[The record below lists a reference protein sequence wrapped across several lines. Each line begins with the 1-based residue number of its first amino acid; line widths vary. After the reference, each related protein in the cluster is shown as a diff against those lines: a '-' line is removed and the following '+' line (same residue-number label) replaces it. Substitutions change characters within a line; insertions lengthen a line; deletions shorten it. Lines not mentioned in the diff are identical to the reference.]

1 MPLLADVAV
10 PVPLSQAFTYEV
22 PALLAGEVRPGAR
35 VLCEFHRRKLLGVV
49 LAVSERSAAIDPS
62 KIKPLTA
69 LVDARPALPAELL
82 AFLQELA
89 AYYFAPIGEV
99 LRLALPAIEREQ
111 VRALKAQGELD
122 GVLDLGRAK
131 QVGGRK
137 VAYASATDVIE
148 EPGTLRGQAAAL
160 LALLRANG
168 EQPVARLE
176 ERFGNARSALK
187 KLAERN
193 LVALDEREPPRDPF
207 FRRAEERDVPP
218 ELNAAQA
225 EAAARIDAALA
236 ALSAPPGESEEGEG
250 ERRAVA
256 QQEPRPA
263 GQEPRRIV
271 QEPRPSAFLLFGVTG
286 SGKTEVYL
294 RAIKSCLDRGRGA
307 LVMVPEIALT
317 PQLVARFRARFGD
330 ELAVLHSGLSD
341 ADRHAMWASLH
352 GGKVRVAIGARSA
365 LFAPVPDLGLILVDE
380 EHDGSFKQEE
390 GVRYHARDMALLR
403 AHRAG
408 AVCVLGSATPSIES
422 VALVRRGKL
431 VELRLPDRAHR
442 EASLPE
448 VSLVDLRRFGAGPS
462 GDPLISL
469 PLHRALEK
477 TLAAKEQAILF
488 LNRRG
493 FAPSVVCGSCG
504 TLTTCEACS
513 VALTYHRGRRR
524 DARLPLP
531 AGAPAPAAPLP
542 AGVPAPAA
550 PLDERPEGGRLRCH
564 YCDYAGPL
572 PDRCSACGA
581 RNLLLEGLGTERLE
595 ATIAGAFPEARVAR
609 LDRDVAG
616 KDRSQAILARMR
628 EGKIDI
634 LVGTQMVTKGHDL
647 PNVTLV
653 GVVNADAALGLPD
666 FRAAERGFQLLVQV
680 AGRAGRRDRPG
691 RVLIQTR
698 NPEHPAIAFAAAHDV
713 PGFLERE
720 IRDRE
725 EVGYPPA
732 TRLALLRIDAV
743 DEGVGRGAAA
753 KLAAHV
759 RTCPEGLARRVE
771 VLGPSAAPI
780 ARLRGRYRFRVL
792 LRARDRGPLRGALAA
807 LTGLIR
813 DGLDRNA
820 RVIIDVDPVA
830 ML

>member
-22 PALLAGEVRPGAR
+22 PAALAAEVRPGAR

-49 LAVSERSAAIDPS
+49 LAVSERSTAIDPS
-62 KIKPLTA
+62 RIKPLAA

-82 AFLQELA
+82 SFLQVLA

-99 LRLALPAIEREQ
+99 LRLALPAIERDQ

-122 GVLDLGRAK
+122 GVLDLGRAR

-137 VAYASATDVIE
+137 VAYARATDAIE

-176 ERFGNARSALK
+176 ERHGNARSALK
-187 KLAERN
+187 KLAERG
-193 LVALDEREPPRDPF
+193 LVALEEREPPRDPF
-207 FRRAEERDVPP
+207 FRLAEARDVPP

-236 ALSAPPGESEEGEG
+236 AAAAPGQAAAPEGG
-250 ERRAVA
+250 
-256 QQEPRPA
+256 EPRA
-263 GQEPRRIV
+263 GAPHEPRHAG
-271 QEPRPSAFLLFGVTG
+271 PSAFLLFGVTG

-330 ELAVLHSGLSD
+330 ELAVLHSALSD
-341 ADRHAMWASLH
+341 ADRHAMWSSLH

-431 VELRLPDRAHR
+431 TELRLPDRAHR

-448 VSLVDLRRFGAGPS
+448 VTLVDLRRFGAGPS

-524 DARLPLP
+524 DAPAGAAGPVGDAGPAGAPGAPPPP
-531 AGAPAPAAPLP
+531 AGAPA
-542 AGVPAPAA
+542 AG
-550 PLDERPEGGRLRCH
+550 LLEERPQGGRLRCH

-572 PDRCSACGA
+572 PERCGACGS
-581 RNLLLEGLGTERLE
+581 RTLLLEGLGTERLE
-595 ATIAGAFPEARVAR
+595 ATIAASFPEARVAR

-698 NPEHPAIAFAAAHDV
+698 NPEHPAIAFAAAHNV

-743 DEGVGRGAAA
+743 DESVGRGAAA
-753 KLAAHV
+753 KLAAHA

-792 LRARDRGPLRGALAA
+792 LRARERGPLRVTLASLA
-807 LTGLIR
+807 GLMR

>member
-22 PALLAGEVRPGAR
+22 PAALAGEVRPGAR

-62 KIKPLTA
+62 KIKPLAA

-82 AFLQELA
+82 SFLQELA

-122 GVLDLGRAK
+122 GMLDLGRAK

-137 VAYASATDVIE
+137 VAYATATDVVE
-148 EPGTLRGQAAAL
+148 EPGTLRGQAAAV

-176 ERFGNARSALK
+176 ERYGNARSALK
-187 KLAERN
+187 KLAERG

-207 FRRAEERDVPP
+207 FRLPEERDVPP
-218 ELNAAQA
+218 ELNPAQA
-225 EAAARIDAALA
+225 EAAARIDAALE
-236 ALSAPPGESEEGEG
+236 ALSAPGKAAPPAPGAAEARGAAPRE
-250 ERRAVA
+250 A
-256 QQEPRPA
+256 RPA
-263 GQEPRRIV
+263 G
-271 QEPRPSAFLLFGVTG
+271 PSAFLLFGVTG

-431 VELRLPDRAHR
+431 AELRLPERAHR

-448 VSLVDLRRFGAGPS
+448 VTLVDLRRFGAGPS

-469 PLHRALEK
+469 PLHRALER

-504 TLTTCEACS
+504 NLTTCSACS

-524 DARLPLP
+524 DPRPQAP
-531 AGAPAPAAPLP
+531 AGAPAPGAPAPGAP
-542 AGVPAPAA
+542 APGAPAPGPAA
-550 PLDERPEGGRLRCH
+550 PLDERPQGGLLRCH

-572 PDRCSACGA
+572 PERCASCGS
-581 RNLLLEGLGTERLE
+581 RTLLLEGLGTERLE
-595 ATIAGAFPEARVAR
+595 ATIAASFPEARVAR

-732 TRLALLRIDAV
+732 TRLALIRIDAV

-753 KLAAHV
+753 KLAAHA
-759 RTCPEGLARRVE
+759 RTCPDGLARRVE

-792 LRARDRGPLRGALAA
+792 LRARERGPLRGTLAA
-807 LTGLIR
+807 LTGLMR
-813 DGLDRNA
+813 DGIDRNA

>member
-22 PALLAGEVRPGAR
+22 PAALAAEVRPGAR

-49 LAVSERSAAIDPS
+49 LSVSERSTAIDPS
-62 KIKPLTA
+62 RIKPLAA

-82 AFLQELA
+82 SFLQELA

-137 VAYASATDVIE
+137 VAFARATDAIE

-160 LALLRANG
+160 LAVLRAGG

-187 KLAERN
+187 KLAERG

-207 FRRAEERDVPP
+207 FRLAEARDVPP

-225 EAAARIDAALA
+225 EAAERIDAALA
-236 ALSAPPGESEEGEG
+236 ALAVTAGEG
-250 ERRAVA
+250 EPRAGA
-256 QQEPRPA
+256 PREPRPA
-263 GQEPRRIV
+263 G
-271 QEPRPSAFLLFGVTG
+271 PSAFLLFGVTG

-294 RAIKSCLDRGRGA
+294 RAIKSCLERGRGA

-330 ELAVLHSGLSD
+330 ALAVLHSGLSD
-341 ADRHAMWASLH
+341 ADRHAMWSSLH
-352 GGKVRVAIGARSA
+352 GGNVRVAIGARSA

-390 GVRYHARDMALLR
+390 GVRYNARDMALLR

-431 VELRLPDRAHR
+431 TELRLPDRAHR

-448 VSLVDLRRFGAGPS
+448 VTLVDLRRFGAGPS

-469 PLHRALEK
+469 PLHRALER

-504 TLTTCEACS
+504 TLTTCDACS

-524 DARLPLP
+524 DAPAGSIAAGAVAP
-531 AGAPAPAAPLP
+531 PAGATAAPPAAGAPA
-542 AGVPAPAA
+542 AGS
-550 PLDERPEGGRLRCH
+550 LDERPQGGRLRCH

-572 PDRCSACGA
+572 PERCAACGS
-581 RNLLLEGLGTERLE
+581 RSLLLEGLGTERLE
-595 ATIAGAFPEARVAR
+595 ATIAASFPEARVAR

-732 TRLALLRIDAV
+732 TRLALLRVDAV
-743 DEGVGRGAAA
+743 DEDVGRGAAA
-753 KLAAHV
+753 KLAAHA

-792 LRARDRGPLRGALAA
+792 LRARERGPLRGTLAA
-807 LTGLIR
+807 LAGLLR

>member
-22 PALLAGEVRPGAR
+22 PAALAGEVRPGAR
-35 VLCEFHRRKLLGVV
+35 VLCEFHRRKLIGVV

-62 KIKPLTA
+62 KIKPLAA

-82 AFLQELA
+82 SFLQVLA
-89 AYYFAPIGEV
+89 SYYFAPIGEV

-122 GVLDLGRAK
+122 GMLDLGRAK

-137 VAYASATDVIE
+137 VAYARATDVVE
-148 EPGTLRGQAAAL
+148 EPGTLRGQAAAV
-160 LALLRANG
+160 LALLRATG
-168 EQPVARLE
+168 EQPVARIE

-207 FRRAEERDVPP
+207 FRLPEERDVPP

-236 ALSAPPGESEEGEG
+236 ALSASGEG
-250 ERRAVA
+250 EARAA
-256 QQEPRPA
+256 APHEPQPAGHEPQPA
-263 GQEPRRIV
+263 GQEARPAG
-271 QEPRPSAFLLFGVTG
+271 PSAFLLFGVTG

-294 RAIKSCLDRGRGA
+294 RAINSCLERGRGA

-448 VSLVDLRRFGAGPS
+448 VTLVDLRRFGAGPS

-469 PLHRALEK
+469 PLHRALER

-504 TLTTCEACS
+504 NLTTCEACS

-524 DARLPLP
+524 DAPPP
-531 AGAPAPAAPLP
+531 AGAPAPAGAPS
-542 AGVPAPAA
+542 PAA
-550 PLDERPEGGRLRCH
+550 PLDERPQGGRLRCH

-572 PDRCSACGA
+572 PERCGSCGS
-581 RNLLLEGLGTERLE
+581 RTLLLEGLGTERLE
-595 ATIAGAFPEARVAR
+595 STIAESFPEARVAR

-713 PGFLERE
+713 PGFLDRE

-732 TRLALLRIDAV
+732 TRLALIRIDAV

-753 KLAAHV
+753 KLAAHA
-759 RTCPEGLARRVE
+759 RTCPEGVARRVE

-792 LRARDRGPLRGALAA
+792 LRARERGPLRGTLAA